1 MRAPNPMYMS
11 VLSFRSEGAYP
22 PRWRA
27 KPDDRD
33 VWARRASGITDE
45 TESQKEAPWTRSACS

>member
-11 VLSFRSEGAYP
+11 ILSFQTESAYP

-27 KPDDRD
+27 KPDDRE
-33 VWARRASGITDE
+33 VWDRRASGIIL
-45 TESQKEAPWTRSACS
+45 